1 MLIDATHPEETRVV
15 VLNGNRLEEFDFE
28 TSTKKQIKGNIYLAK
43 VTRVEPSLQA
53 AFVEY
58 GGNRHGFLAFS
69 EIHPDYYR
77 IPVGDREAMLAAERY
92 DEEHGDYEPHA
103 APLEQPDHDAEGH
116 GDDHGSYAEASEHDH
131 DDHDH
136 GHHDHEHYDGYGHDH
151 AAHEHAVETAFE
163 PAPVTHE
170 PAAEVDYPQPTQ
182 AATDGIT
189 VGAVY
194 AVEVTEPAPFE
205 TAVVEAAP
213 DATADG
219 AAAEADHVSHI
230 QQSEEAPITVETV
243 GGDDFEEVQS
253 RPRTRH
259 YRSYKIQEV
268 IKRRQIL
275 LIQVTKEERGN
286 KGAALTTYL
295 SLAGRYCV
303 LMPNAGRG
311 GGVSRKIT
319 SATDR
324 RRLKELMEELEVPEG
339 MGVIVRTAGSERSKA
354 EIKRD
359 YEYLLRLWD
368 EIREMTLQSS
378 APALIYEEGSLI
390 KRAIRDLYAR
400 DIEEV
405 QVEGEEGYRTAK
417 EFMRMLMPSHATK
430 VRPYRDPAIP
440 LFHRFQVD
448 AQIDQIHNPVVQLR
462 SGGYIV
468 INPTEA
474 LVSIDVNSGRSTK
487 ERNIEETATKTNLEA
502 AEEIAR
508 QLRLRDLAGLVVID
522 FIDMEDG
529 RNQNAVERKLK
540 EAMKND
546 RARIQ
551 LGRIS
556 PFGLL
561 ELSRQRLRSSLIEAS
576 TQVCPHCNGTGTIR
590 STESTALVVLRALEE
605 EGIRRRTAEIAIYV
619 PTPIALYVLNQKR
632 DTLTVIEQRYGFR
645 VMVLQDDTLVPPAF
659 RLERIR
665 ALTPQELA
673 ALPVPTVVAEPEEE
687 EEEYIEEGLEDGVES
702 EGEAREPA
710 AQRERA
716 SGEEAGDED
725 RPRRKRRRRKRR
737 RGGEEQGQLAE
748 GQDGDESAAEDDEDE
763 AEGVDDAAADGES
776 DEGAEVAETAP
787 VEVAGES
794 ASDAERRRRRRGK
807 RGGRRRRRE
816 DETGAPVTNN
826 AGFPVDEDPLDYP
839 SALDFARDGREQ
851 LFDADAGVAAAE
863 PAAPA
868 PEPVVTEPVAVETA
882 PAEAAESVEA
892 APATEEK
899 PKRRRAPRKK
909 ATEAVAETAEAP
921 VEVAAP
927 AAEEPVAEEK
937 PKRRRAPA
945 RKKTAEAEAPAA
957 AEPEVALAPEPT
969 PVVPAPVAAAPAE
982 PTPAIADAPVAVVAE
997 PAVAEPATTAPEPT
1011 PVEPPAPAAP
1021 PRRGWW
1027 KRLIE

>member
-1 MLIDATHPEETRVV
+1 MARRMLIDATHPEETRVV

-92 DEEHGDYEPHA
+92 DDEHGDDDHPQLPHEHH
-103 APLEQPDHDAEGH
+103 EQPDHDAEGH
-116 GDDHGSYAEASEHDH
+116 
-131 DDHDH
+131 DHDH
-136 GHHDHEHYDGYGHDH
+136 GDHDHGDHGHDH
-151 AAHEHAVETAFE
+151 AEHTVQAESG
-163 PAPVTHE
+163 PAPV
-170 PAAEVDYPQPTQ
+170 DYPAPTL
-182 AATDGIT
+182 AASEGIT
-189 VGAVY
+189 VGSTY
-194 AVEVTEPAPFE
+194 AVEIVEPAPFE
-205 TAVVEAAP
+205 TAASADPTEAPEAGIGG
-213 DATADG
+213 DSDG
-219 AAAEADHVSHI
+219 GSSHI
-230 QQSEEAPITVETV
+230 EQSEEDPITLETV

-405 QVEGEEGYRTAK
+405 LVEGEDGYRTAK
-417 EFMRMLMPSHATK
+417 EFMRMLMPSHAAR

-529 RNQNAVERKLK
+529 RNQGAVERKLK
-540 EAMKND
+540 DAMKND

-576 TQVCPHCNGTGTIR
+576 TQICPHCNGTGTIR

-605 EGIRRRTAEIAIYV
+605 EGIRRRTAEVAIYV

-632 DTLTVIEQRYGFR
+632 DTLSMIEQRYGFR

-659 RLERIR
+659 RLERVR
-665 ALTPQELA
+665 AMTPQELA
-673 ALPVPTVVAEPEEE
+673 ALPVPVTPPPEEE
-687 EEEYIEEGLEDGVES
+687 EEEYVEEFDEPVET
-702 EGEAREPA
+702 EGETREPA
-710 AQRERA
+710 ARGEKPA
-716 SGEEAGDED
+716 GEEAGSEED

-737 RGGEEQGQLAE
+737 RPGEEQGQALDGEENAVE
-748 GQDGDESAAEDDEDE
+748 GDEEDGDE
-763 AEGVDDAAADGES
+763 AEGAEPAVEGEEAPDAAAPSDVVGADGL
-776 DEGAEVAETAP
+776 
-787 VEVAGES
+787 
-794 ASDAERRRRRRGK
+794 SDAERKRRRRGK

-816 DETGAPVTNN
+816 DETGAPAAPAVVNA
-826 AGFPVDEDPLDYP
+826 AGFPIEEEDPLDYRP
-839 SALDFARDGREQ
+839 AALDFARDGREH
-851 LFDADAGVAAAE
+851 LFAMPGEEDDIAPTAPAAA
-863 PAAPA
+863 
-868 PEPVVTEPVAVETA
+868 PVVSEAVAVETA
-882 PAEAAESVEA
+882 
-892 APATEEK
+892 TDEK

-909 ATEAVAETAEAP
+909 ADAAAPVVEAVEPAAVVEA
-921 VEVAAP
+921 AAP
-927 AAEEPVAEEK
+927 AETVAEEAPAEK

-945 RKKTAEAEAPAA
+945 RKKADAEAVAEPAA
-957 AEPEVALAPEPT
+957 PVVEAIPEPT
-969 PVVPAPVAAAPAE
+969 PVVPAAIEVAPLLIETPPVEAPPIVPPAAEPAE
-982 PTPAIADAPVAVVAE
+982 PAG
-997 PAVAEPATTAPEPT
+997 
-1011 PVEPPAPAAP
+1011 P